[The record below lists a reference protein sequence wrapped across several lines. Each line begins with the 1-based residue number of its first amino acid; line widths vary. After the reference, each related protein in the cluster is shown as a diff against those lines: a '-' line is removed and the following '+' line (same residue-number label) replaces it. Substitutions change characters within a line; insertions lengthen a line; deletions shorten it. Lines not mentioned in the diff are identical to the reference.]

1 MVKFLK
7 KMMNV
12 ALSPWKTTDPIDAEE
27 KSTPEP
33 VDKCAYCESNANE
46 DVVWRL
52 EEGEERLLICNSC
65 FFQAVA
71 RVIKKEMQD
80 NRRFDE
86 KESK

>member
-1 MVKFLK
+1 MKFLK

-12 ALSPWKTTDPIDAEE
+12 ALLPWKTIDVEE
-27 KSTPEP
+27 KPTPEP

-80 NRRFDE
+80 NRCGMT
-86 KESK
+86 SKP